1 MNKQAQTTFAIHDL
15 LKSRWSPRAFT
26 EQPVELAK
34 LFSLF
39 EAARWAPSGGNSQPW
54 AFIVTTQADPENFS
68 RLLSTLGERN
78 QFWAKNAPILVLAI
92 ALREREPGQPNL
104 WAIYDLGQS
113 VAHLSVEAGD
123 LGLAVHQMAG
133 FDRNKA
139 SEIFQLPVGYEAITV
154 FTVGYTGDPDLLPN
168 ELRERELAVRTR
180 KPLSQF
186 VFYGAWGKP
195 LVEDGEA
202 VAASLNR

>member
-1 MNKQAQTTFAIHDL
+1 MNKHTQTTYPIHDL

-26 EQPVELAK
+26 DQPVEPTK

-54 AFIVTTQADPENFS
+54 AFIVTTPADPKTFS
-68 RLLSTLGERN
+68 QLLGTLGERN
-78 QFWAKNAPILVLAI
+78 QSWAKNAPVLVLAI

-104 WAIYDLGQS
+104 WAIYDLGQA

-133 FDRNKA
+133 FDRGKA
-139 SEIFQLPVGYEAITV
+139 SEVFQLPAGYEAITV
-154 FTVGYTGDPDLLPN
+154 FTIGYSGDPDLLPD
-168 ELRERELAVRTR
+168 ELRQRELAVRTR

-186 VFYGAWGKP
+186 VFNGAWGKP
-195 LVEDGEA
+195 LVEDVEPA
-202 VAASLNR
+202 TATLTR